1 MSQLF
6 GPMFNGKIN
15 NKFLKY
21 YPNFKNLI
29 AISVFQLKI
38 SGTNSFHLYGYMS
51 KNRSLVKNG
60 APDFITL

>member
-6 GPMFNGKIN
+6 DSMFNGKIN

-29 AISVFQLKI
+29 AVSAFQLKI
-38 SGTNSFHLYGYMS
+38 SGTNSIIYTALCLKSTGQ
-51 KNRSLVKNG
+51 
-60 APDFITL
+60 